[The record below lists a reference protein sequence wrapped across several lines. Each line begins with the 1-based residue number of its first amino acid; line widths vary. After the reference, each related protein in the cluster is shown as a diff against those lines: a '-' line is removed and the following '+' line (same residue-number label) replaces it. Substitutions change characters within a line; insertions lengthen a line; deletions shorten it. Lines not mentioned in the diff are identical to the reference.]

1 MGNEQISHLCNK
13 FTHFSDEYVTKGLI
27 QNEFVTNCRNQIFM
41 FTKREHYQPKKSL
54 VFAHLFPTKWD
65 HYEDKIPY
73 RYNPNEVLVPKFHLD
88 TPKQCGIFIDD
99 AEHEQ
104 IMKDKAKRE
113 REYE

>member
-1 MGNEQISHLCNK
+1 
-13 FTHFSDEYVTKGLI
+13 
-27 QNEFVTNCRNQIFM
+27 M

-88 TPKQCGIFIDD
+88 TPK
-99 AEHEQ
+99 
-104 IMKDKAKRE
+104 
-113 REYE
+113 